1 MTRFFILLIVIAIT
15 FATIIGCSTHVD
27 ENNDSEITIFGLEQF
42 LTFNDAIDLS
52 DVIVVATYISSEISN
67 EQVKSK
73 FNVSEVLR
81 GDINEDVVY
90 IFDSIGH
97 SSVFDSEL
105 SYQTGSIDYKV
116 NKEYLLILSRNDSL
130 FLDYPQHAII
140 SGLFIPIDNIEKSTM
155 YGEPL
160 FEMADIRSTSDIRS
174 TIHSAKAPN
183 NDEGQRYTSATDLPT
198 IILESDYILEIEII
212 DLYVEGIYANSNT
225 YYCRIINNL
234 RGENINT
241 IEDTDVI
248 LVSFIKDS
256 VEIGESYI
264 IMVNRV
270 GRKSLIYT
278 QSSLRSVISMYDV
291 ITIEE
296 IKMLID

>member
-1 MTRFFILLIVIAIT
+1 M
-15 FATIIGCSTHVD
+15 
-27 ENNDSEITIFGLEQF
+27 
-42 LTFNDAIDLS
+42 
-52 DVIVVATYISSEISN
+52 
-67 EQVKSK
+67 
-73 FNVSEVLR
+73 
-81 GDINEDVVY
+81 
-90 IFDSIGH
+90 
-97 SSVFDSEL
+97 